1 MVVTRV
7 ISNSHGVAPGL
18 CLSNRFN
25 LSVCEVT
32 VKSYEW
38 FFSIGAKDPKIVR
51 VITTDFARAT
61 DLLTE
66 HFGWKN
72 LQKRVVRQI
81 AVENVIDQQRG
92 VIR

>member
-1 MVVTRV
+1 MVVTKV
-7 ISNSHGVAPGL
+7 ISNSRGVAPLL
-18 CLSNRFN
+18 CLSNRFD
-25 LSVCEVT
+25 LSACEVT

-61 DLLTE
+61 DLLAE

-72 LQKRVVRQI
+72 LKRRVVRQI
-81 AVENVIDQQRG
+81 SVENVIDQRGG